1 MKWSEMKNFP
11 YVHNGKF
18 EDQLNNL
25 DFGLLKDSED
35 AYEVIRRFRWEVLNR
50 LKEIESETKESIE
63 RIITN
68 GGA

>member
-1 MKWSEMKNFP
+1 MKNFP

>member
-1 MKWSEMKNFP
+1 MNLNEMKNAP
-11 YVHNGKF
+11 YVDNYRF

-25 DFGLLKDSED
+25 QFGLLKDSED

-50 LKEIESETKESIE
+50 LKEIESETKKGIE

-68 GGA
+68 GVA

>member
-1 MKWSEMKNFP
+1 MKNAP
-11 YVHNGKF
+11 YVDNYRF

-25 DFGLLKDSED
+25 EFGLLKDSED

-50 LKEIESETKESIE
+50 LKEIESETKKGIE

-68 GGA
+68 GVA

>member
-1 MKWSEMKNFP
+1 MNLNEMKYAP
-11 YVHNGKF
+11 YVDNYRL
-18 EDQLNNL
+18 EDQLNELN
-25 DFGLLKDSED
+25 FSAIRDSED

>member
-1 MKWSEMKNFP
+1 MNLNEMKNAP
-11 YVHNGKF
+11 YVDNYRF

-25 DFGLLKDSED
+25 EFGLLKDSED

-50 LKEIESETKESIE
+50 LKEIESETKKGIE

-68 GGA
+68 GVA